1 MGELQL
7 IHLAPALAML
17 LSLVNLA
24 LGLRALFKNG
34 REMYAHIKVL
44 ESQIESLREDIRR
57 LERGLDRLIFGKE
70 GK

>member
-1 MGELQL
+1 MGEFQF
-7 IHLAPALAML
+7 IHLAPALAIL

-34 REMYAHIKVL
+34 KEMYAHIKVL

-57 LERGLDRLIFGKE
+57 LERALDRLMFGK
-70 GK
+70 GDK